1 MRSYALSDL
10 EEMSALSRRTI
21 SDYVSKGLL
30 NGPSH
35 RGRGAR
41 YSQRDLDALRVI
53 PLVRTLMK
61 EEFPSLGSI
70 RTFLRL
76 LSPSELHQLARLQN
90 ELAFEIEVRRL
101 RVLNRLKEFSPAT
114 APERIRDALEVLTP
128 EQIRGVDRGNF
139 QVGSLLD
146 LDWLTDDASPG
157 SPSFSRVNSAGHSS
171 GSGAAVPIEKFAARP
186 AVTAAGDIESD
197 APEGNWARFGDS
209 TVEIRIDKQALMDRD
224 AHGRISAAI
233 KDFTVRLEEALKEYE

>member
-70 RTFLRL
+70 RTFLRR

-101 RVLNRLKEFSPAT
+101 RVLNRLKAFSPAT
-114 APERIRDALEVLTP
+114 APERIRDALEALTP

-139 QVGSLLD
+139 QVGSLLN
-146 LDWLTDDASPG
+146 LDWLTDDISAG
-157 SPSFSRVNSAGHSS
+157 SPNFHQSNGAGHS
-171 GSGAAVPIEKFAARP
+171 APIASASHESIDRGVTPAARDE
-186 AVTAAGDIESD
+186 GSD
-197 APEGNWARFGDS
+197 GSWARFGDS
-209 TVEIRIDKQALMDRD
+209 TVQIRVDKQALMDRD